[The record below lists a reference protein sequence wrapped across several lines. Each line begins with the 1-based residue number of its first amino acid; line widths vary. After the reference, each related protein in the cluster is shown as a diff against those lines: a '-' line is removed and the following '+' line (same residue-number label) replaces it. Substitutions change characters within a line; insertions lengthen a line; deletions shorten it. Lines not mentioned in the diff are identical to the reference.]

1 MLALLRSTP
10 HIGFDWDY
18 IVYNYSRNKFPDDES
33 AKKLLE
39 EILRALFKNQRD
51 LKVQEIRVSDYS
63 FEIRVEVDWN
73 INWHSYGIDVK
84 VYHGMN
90 VMLID
95 TGAVTNW
102 L

>member
-1 MLALLRSTP
+1 MTTQS
-10 HIGFDWDY
+10 
-18 IVYNYSRNKFPDDES
+18 NDES

-39 EILRALFKNQRD
+39 EILRTLLQNQKE
-51 LKVQEIRVSDYS
+51 LKILGIRVNDYS
-63 FEIRVEVDWN
+63 FEVRIKVDWD

-95 TGAVTNW
+95 TGDVKNW
-102 L
+102 F